1 MLIGEAG
8 VASVSFEGE
17 TLLSGRFQGGLNG
30 CDLGVEGGAGQ
41 GRPTRAHLDEAGL
54 ADSGHPL
61 VESDIVGRD
70 PRDHWFQ
77 GSAAFS
83 SIVVGGCDTEP
94 LPQDLGLAPDDSIGA
109 GKLALKEML
118 PGLSAVSL
126 TTITWSGADEK
137 TSLLNITPLAVY
149 STVVIPVSRSSQRL

>member
-17 TLLSGRFQGGLNG
+17 TLLGGVIQGVLEG
-30 CDLGVEGGAGQ
+30 CDSRIEGSAGQ

-61 VESDIVGRD
+61 VESDIVSRD

-77 GSAAFS
+77 GGAALS

-94 LPQDLGLAPDDSIGA
+94 LPQDLSLAPDDSIRA
-109 GKLALKEML
+109 GKLGLKE
-118 PGLSAVSL
+118 GG
-126 TTITWSGADEK
+126 IEGG
-137 TSLLNITPLAVY
+137 
-149 STVVIPVSRSSQRL
+149 